1 MTDSTRSHP
10 FHGLPCIVL
19 AALLLAQPAFAAFGV
34 NWQTLGGGILHWE
47 ANNPPLSVGDGLD
60 GGEIWQLIF
69 TLDGTIYPVDPD
81 NPLVP
86 SGVAEILV
94 DQVAGQAPIFST
106 FSKTSGYVQG
116 FNGEALPTNG
126 LVSAYIRVIDLAPT
140 NAPTHAFSYYDRSV
154 DGNPAV
160 SNITAYADDGTPP
173 PVPTIVDLLAGAQFG
188 QMVLVRTP
196 VAILGYSP
204 DLGNPGTIDI
214 SWQSEI
220 GTSYTLQYTTDYLSW
235 VDLAGA
241 TGLVAATPSLLVQ
254 VQLPDPF
261 FAIRIRRHN

>member
-1 MTDSTRSHP
+1 MTDSTRFYS
-10 FHGLPCIVL
+10 FRGLPGIVL
-19 AALLLAQPAFAAFGV
+19 AALLLAHPAFAALGV
-34 NWQTLGGGILHWE
+34 NWLTVGGGILHWE
-47 ANNPPLSVGDGLD
+47 ANNPPLSVSDGLD
-60 GGEIWQLIF
+60 GGEIWQLIL
-69 TLDGTIYPVDPD
+69 TLDGTIYPVDPVD
-81 NPLVP
+81 PLVP
-86 SGVAEILV
+86 SGAAEILV
-94 DQVAGQAPIFST
+94 AQVAGQGPIFSI
-106 FSKTSGYVQG
+106 FNKTSGYVQG

-154 DGNPAV
+154 DGNAAV
-160 SNITAYADDGTPP
+160 SNITAYVDDGTPP
-173 PVPTIVDLLAGAQFG
+173 PVPTVVDLLAGAQFG
-188 QMVLVRTP
+188 QMVLVRAP

-214 SWQSEI
+214 HWQSEM
-220 GTSYTLQYTTDYLSW
+220 GTTYSLQYTTDFLSW